1 MTQEIPTQVQDKV
14 MQFQSLQQQLQVIV
28 AQKQQFIMRAKDTD
42 NALKDL
48 EGMKEGKVYKVSG
61 PLMMETSIEKSKKDL
76 AEEKETAEARIKILE
91 SQEKKLTEKLK
102 GLGEELQS
110 IMSSQGTG
118 VVAGG

>member
-1 MTQEIPTQVQDKV
+1 MAQEIPTQVQDKV

-42 NALKDL
+42 NALEDL

-61 PLMMETSIEKSKKDL
+61 PLMMETSMEKSKKDL
-76 AEEKETAEARIKILE
+76 AEEKDTAEARIKILE
-91 SQEKKLTEKLK
+91 GQEKKLTEKLK

-110 IMSSQGTG
+110 IMNSQGTG